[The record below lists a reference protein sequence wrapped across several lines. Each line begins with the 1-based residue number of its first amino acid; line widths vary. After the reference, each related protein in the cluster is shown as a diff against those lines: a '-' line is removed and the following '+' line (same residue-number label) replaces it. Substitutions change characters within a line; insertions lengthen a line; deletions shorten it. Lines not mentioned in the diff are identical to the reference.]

1 MTFNWYIHDHLN
13 EQNTDIQFTKENQI
27 SFLDCLVSQDND
39 EMQTKMYRKLTDTVK
54 LVINELSYSPDCSQ
68 IHDC

>member
-1 MTFNWYIHDHLN
+1 MTYNWYIHDHLD
-13 EQNTDIQFTKENQI
+13 EQNSDIQFTKENQI
-27 SFLDCLVSQDND
+27 SFLGYLVSQDND
-39 EMQTKMYRKLTDTVK
+39 ELQTKMYRIK